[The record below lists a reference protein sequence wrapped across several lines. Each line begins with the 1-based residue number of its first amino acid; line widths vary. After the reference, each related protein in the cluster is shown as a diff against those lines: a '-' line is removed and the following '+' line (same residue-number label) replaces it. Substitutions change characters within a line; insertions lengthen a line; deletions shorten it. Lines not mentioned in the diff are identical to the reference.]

1 MSNVDWSKAPF
12 DAEFYAHKMFRK
24 CVQSNL
30 FPVVWVVEH
39 SYWDTGLFDR
49 KECEKADDYETRPT
63 ISLNSTEWPDEQRL
77 EIIGHNGPTGEHYA
91 VVDLFEAE
99 LVKEGYS
106 KDMLHKNTA
115 GQYYQ
120 GYLNSLFKWFAKGVQ
135 AQCNK

>member
-1 MSNVDWSKAPF
+1 MSNVDWSQAPR
-12 DAEFYAHKMFRK
+12 DAEFFANGHFRK
-24 CVQSNL
+24 RVTGTKNPQKWISTGWASGNWSLSECVNS
-30 FPVVWVVEH
+30 P
-39 SYWDTGLFDR
+39 
-49 KECEKADDYETRPT
+49 DYQQRPQQ
-63 ISLNSTEWPDEQRL
+63 WPDEQRL

-106 KDMLHKNTA
+106 KDMLHKNTV

>member
-1 MSNVDWSKAPF
+1 MSNVDWSQAP
-12 DAEFYAHKMFRK
+12 DGAEF
-24 CVQSNL
+24 CVNRSFYKASSTGDILFFQPTCGWVESACQSRSVL
-30 FPVVWVVEH
+30 MQQKD
-39 SYWDTGLFDR
+39 Y
-49 KECEKADDYETRPT
+49 CERPQQ
-63 ISLNSTEWPDEQRL
+63 WPDEQRL

-106 KDMLHKNTA
+106 KDMLHKNTS